1 MAIYKEI
8 QLQSE
13 LFAYPIDIKLNAED
27 WYVRIGAPLH
37 QVVQIRPHLFQP
49 WLFTVNNLY
58 GSSLFNLQT
67 DRKDS
72 NSWTVWEGKVRK
84 AEIILKNNHF
94 LLQEFEGD
102 QRFDFQVSTTAAL
115 SRQELQM
122 LAAAIMDTWQW
133 ASVPSNGA
141 ARVLA

>member
-84 AEIILKNNHF
+84 AEIILENNHF